1 MALSFGVAAATP
13 SVAAPIGSALSFMAV
28 PPKRI
33 LDTRVGLG
41 AGKALVAPGGSVTL
55 AVAGQGGVPASG
67 ASTVV
72 LIVTVTQATRAGFV
86 QVFPTG
92 QAAVGSSSNLNVEA
106 AGQTIANLVTA
117 PVGANG
123 TVTIYTAGGGH
134 LIADVFGYYSP
145 SGRGRRRPVHRPRPD
160 PRPRHPAGQ
169 RAGLP
174 RRHQELRRLHHLDR
188 GKQLVLALLPV
199 LR

>member
-1 MALSFGVAAATP
+1 M
-13 SVAAPIGSALSFMAV
+13 
-28 PPKRI
+28 
-33 LDTRVGLG
+33 
-41 AGKALVAPGGSVTL
+41 TL

-72 LIVTVTQATRAGFV
+72 LNVTVTQATRAGFV

-92 QAAVGSSSNLNVEA
+92 QATVGSSSNLNVEA

-117 PVGANG
+117 PVGDNG

-145 SGRGRRRPVHRPRPD
+145 SSAVAAGRYTALD
-160 PRPRHPAGQ
+160 PTRVRDTRQVSAP
-169 RAGLP
+169 GLP

-188 GKQLVLALLPV
+188 GQQLVLALLPV
-199 LR
+199 LRRRGRPGRRQRPDPVRDASPGRRPRRCR